1 MKKTSTTNILAKI
14 FKKTPE
20 KKVKKKTK
28 PKVAKKSTPPKAKVV
43 KKNIPVKKT
52 KTKKVTATK
61 IKKNLKTVS
70 KKAAPEKVEIKT
82 DNLRI
87 SKSNE
92 VKPEIKKVKKQE
104 TEKREYK
111 VKDYV
116 VYPKHG
122 VGQITE
128 FKKINIGGIDV
139 ETYVLKFEKDK
150 ANGMVPVNKQSHLR
164 PLATINQVNKCI
176 SILKS
181 KPKIKR
187 SMWSR
192 RAQEYEAKISSG
204 KIYELA
210 EVVRDLN
217 KGDDLMVDQSYSE
230 RQLFEKAY
238 ERILSEFQIVMG
250 VSLEDTQKKLDKA
263 LKRNLEGQPK
273 TIAAP
278 TKIKDPAADPDA
290 DSVQITDTEN
300 LTSGDQLQAVERVL
314 KRTRG
319 IASYEIISE
328 KKLIGLLEPW
338 LGTGNVTADLPIP
351 VMIDVILNPEKRF
364 NEKGLRIELSAVAP
378 GAKLD
383 THGRWRQNLERGLQT
398 MRILAG
404 LILMLVTIATATVII
419 FATRAGLGTNKETVE
434 VLHLIGAHDKFI
446 SRQFE
451 RQFLTLSL
459 LSCII
464 GYGAAAG
471 IFHMLFIL
479 MTDMED
485 MQFYLLLLG
494 VPFLSILMTWLII
507 RNFVIRTLAKAL

>member
-1 MKKTSTTNILAKI
+1 MKSIKMKKTSTTNILAKI
-14 FKKTPE
+14 FKKST
-20 KKVKKKTK
+20 KKKTK
-28 PKVAKKSTPPKAKVV
+28 KKTAAKVV
-43 KKNIPVKKT
+43 KKVSKPKIKKVKKVVTSKKT
-52 KTKKVTATK
+52 KVIKKTTVK
-61 IKKNLKTVS
+61 IKKKLKTISV
-70 KKAAPEKVEIKT
+70 KTAPQNIEIKT

-92 VKPEIKKVKKQE
+92 IKPEIIKVKKQE
-104 TEKREYK
+104 TEKKEYK

-181 KPKIKR
+181 KPKVKR

-263 LKRNLEGQPK
+263 LKRNLEGQAK
-273 TIAAP
+273 AAVAAP
-278 TKIKDPAADPDA
+278 TKAVEPDEPEADP
-290 DSVQITDTEN
+290 ITDTE
-300 LTSGDQLQAVERVL
+300 D
-314 KRTRG
+314 
-319 IASYEIISE
+319 
-328 KKLIGLLEPW
+328 
-338 LGTGNVTADLPIP
+338 
-351 VMIDVILNPEKRF
+351 
-364 NEKGLRIELSAVAP
+364 
-378 GAKLD
+378 
-383 THGRWRQNLERGLQT
+383 
-398 MRILAG
+398 
-404 LILMLVTIATATVII
+404 
-419 FATRAGLGTNKETVE
+419 
-434 VLHLIGAHDKFI
+434 
-446 SRQFE
+446 
-451 RQFLTLSL
+451 
-459 LSCII
+459 
-464 GYGAAAG
+464 
-471 IFHMLFIL
+471 
-479 MTDMED
+479 
-485 MQFYLLLLG
+485 
-494 VPFLSILMTWLII
+494 
-507 RNFVIRTLAKAL
+507 

>member
-1 MKKTSTTNILAKI
+1 MSKISLKNILKKT
-14 FKKTPE
+14 F
-20 KKVKKKTK
+20 KKKTK
-28 PKVAKKSTPPKAKVV
+28 KKIV
-43 KKNIPVKKT
+43 KKVSKK
-52 KTKKVTATK
+52 K
-61 IKKNLKTVS
+61 IKKQKNLKKTRS
-70 KKAAPEKVEIKT
+70 KKITKDKIVKVKKSLENKNSNKEESQELKNE
-82 DNLRI
+82 NLRI

-139 ETYVLKFEKDK
+139 ESYIIKFEKDK

-238 ERILSEFQIVMG
+238 ERILSEFQIVLN

-263 LKRNLEGQPK
+263 LKRNLGGQPQP
-273 TIAAP
+273 AAP
-278 TKIKDPAADPDA
+278 AKTP
-290 DSVQITDTEN
+290 
-300 LTSGDQLQAVERVL
+300 TSELPVDEP
-314 KRTRG
+314 
-319 IASYEIISE
+319 ISDND
-328 KKLIGLLEPW
+328 EP
-338 LGTGNVTADLPIP
+338 
-351 VMIDVILNPEKRF
+351 IDE
-364 NEKGLRIELSAVAP
+364 
-378 GAKLD
+378 
-383 THGRWRQNLERGLQT
+383 
-398 MRILAG
+398 
-404 LILMLVTIATATVII
+404 
-419 FATRAGLGTNKETVE
+419 
-434 VLHLIGAHDKFI
+434 
-446 SRQFE
+446 
-451 RQFLTLSL
+451 
-459 LSCII
+459 
-464 GYGAAAG
+464 
-471 IFHMLFIL
+471 
-479 MTDMED
+479 
-485 MQFYLLLLG
+485 
-494 VPFLSILMTWLII
+494 
-507 RNFVIRTLAKAL
+507 

>member
-20 KKVKKKTK
+20 KKVKKKISNKVIKKTKSKVIKKNISKVK
-28 PKVAKKSTPPKAKVV
+28 PKTAKPKAVKSTIKKKLKSTP
-43 KKNIPVKKT
+43 KKLV
-52 KTKKVTATK
+52 
-61 IKKNLKTVS
+61 
-70 KKAAPEKVEIKT
+70 PEKVEIQN
-82 DNLRI
+82 NLRI

-92 VKPEIKKVKKQE
+92 VKPEIKKVKKQA
-104 TEKREYK
+104 TEKREFK

-164 PLATINQVNKCI
+164 PLASINQVNKCI

-192 RAQEYEAKISSG
+192 RAQEYETKISSG

-238 ERILSEFQIVMG
+238 ERILSEFQIVIG

-263 LKRNLEGQPK
+263 LKRNLEGQAEVK
-273 TIAAP
+273 AIAAP
-278 TKIKDPAADPDA
+278 AKNT
-290 DSVQITDTEN
+290 DSEISEIEPTTDTE
-300 LTSGDQLQAVERVL
+300 D
-314 KRTRG
+314 
-319 IASYEIISE
+319 
-328 KKLIGLLEPW
+328 
-338 LGTGNVTADLPIP
+338 
-351 VMIDVILNPEKRF
+351 
-364 NEKGLRIELSAVAP
+364 
-378 GAKLD
+378 
-383 THGRWRQNLERGLQT
+383 
-398 MRILAG
+398 
-404 LILMLVTIATATVII
+404 
-419 FATRAGLGTNKETVE
+419 
-434 VLHLIGAHDKFI
+434 
-446 SRQFE
+446 
-451 RQFLTLSL
+451 
-459 LSCII
+459 
-464 GYGAAAG
+464 
-471 IFHMLFIL
+471 
-479 MTDMED
+479 
-485 MQFYLLLLG
+485 
-494 VPFLSILMTWLII
+494 
-507 RNFVIRTLAKAL
+507 

>member
-1 MKKTSTTNILAKI
+1 MSKISTKNILKKI
-14 FKKTPE
+14 FKGKTE
-20 KKVKKKTK
+20 KKVKKKVTK
-28 PKVAKKSTPPKAKVV
+28 KVVKTKKTKKIAKKVFIKKTKVAKKISTKANKVTKV
-43 KKNIPVKKT
+43 KKITELKEE
-52 KTKKVTATK
+52 TK
-61 IKKNLKTVS
+61 I
-70 KKAAPEKVEIKT
+70 

-111 VKDYV
+111 LKDHII
-116 VYPKHG
+116 YPKHG

-139 ETYVLKFEKDK
+139 ETYVIKFEKDR

-238 ERILSEFQIVMG
+238 ERILSEFQIVLN

-263 LKRNLEGQPK
+263 LKRNLTGQTQSVATTPK
-273 TIAAP
+273 SP
-278 TKIKDPAADPDA
+278 TTELPVEEPINDPE
-290 DSVQITDTEN
+290 EN
-300 LTSGDQLQAVERVL
+300 L
-314 KRTRG
+314 
-319 IASYEIISE
+319 
-328 KKLIGLLEPW
+328 
-338 LGTGNVTADLPIP
+338 
-351 VMIDVILNPEKRF
+351 
-364 NEKGLRIELSAVAP
+364 NE
-378 GAKLD
+378 
-383 THGRWRQNLERGLQT
+383 
-398 MRILAG
+398 
-404 LILMLVTIATATVII
+404 
-419 FATRAGLGTNKETVE
+419 
-434 VLHLIGAHDKFI
+434 
-446 SRQFE
+446 
-451 RQFLTLSL
+451 
-459 LSCII
+459 
-464 GYGAAAG
+464 
-471 IFHMLFIL
+471 
-479 MTDMED
+479 
-485 MQFYLLLLG
+485 
-494 VPFLSILMTWLII
+494 
-507 RNFVIRTLAKAL
+507 